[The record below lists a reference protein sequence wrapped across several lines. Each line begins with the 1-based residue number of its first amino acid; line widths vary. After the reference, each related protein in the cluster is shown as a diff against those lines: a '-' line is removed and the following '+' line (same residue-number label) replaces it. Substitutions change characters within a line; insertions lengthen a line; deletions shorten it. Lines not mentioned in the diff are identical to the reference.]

1 MIRAIRR
8 PRPFWLLPEGRTPR
22 PELWLYATAVVAM
35 LLVEVWQTSR
45 VTQLCLGLEQV
56 RTASQRAQA
65 RLEFLRAT
73 FERQS
78 TRAELAPVAAEL
90 GLKPADAGQIVAL
103 PSEYLADDRPTAADG
118 RPVSL
123 LAWAE
128 RASRALVPEA
138 TARSRAV
145 N

>member
-1 MIRAIRR
+1 MMHAVRR
-8 PRPFWLLPEGRTPR
+8 SRPFWLLPEGRTPR
-22 PELWLYATAVVAM
+22 PELWLYAAAVVAM

-45 VTQLCLGLEQV
+45 VTQLCLGLEQA
-56 RTASQRAQA
+56 RAASQRAEA
-65 RLEFLRAT
+65 RLEFLRAAL
-73 FERQS
+73 ERQS

-90 GLKPADAGQIVAL
+90 GLRPVDAGQIVAL
-103 PSEYLADDRPTAADG
+103 PSEYLADERPTAADG